1 MLDATVALQE
11 LTAGRLAPG
20 DTDVAA
26 EAILKV
32 FQDAGVSLGAAAPDT
47 IPLPALG
54 DAALDKLASLGNNE
68 TCVPTS
74 LAPVTKDS
82 AFCWLALRAQAQIVK
97 AAEDAGLPTPPQKCM
112 GDRATFR
119 SSTYPDPKKF
129 GLETMCEY
137 YVEGK

>member
-82 AFCWLALRAQAQIVK
+82 AFCWLALRAQAQMH
-97 AAEDAGLPTPPQKCM
+97 AGRHAVAPLPNPW
-112 GDRATFR
+112 
-119 SSTYPDPKKF
+119 
-129 GLETMCEY
+129 
-137 YVEGK
+137 